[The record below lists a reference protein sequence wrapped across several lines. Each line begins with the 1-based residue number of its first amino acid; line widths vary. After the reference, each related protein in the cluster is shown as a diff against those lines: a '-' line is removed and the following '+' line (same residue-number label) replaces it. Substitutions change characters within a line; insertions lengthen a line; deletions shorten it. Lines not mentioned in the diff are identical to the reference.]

1 MQSILK
7 ELPDAPGVYQ
17 YFDKD
22 GRLLYVGKAKSLKHR
37 VKSYWRFT
45 PTFRPNPDQSP
56 RILLMLKEVANL
68 DYIVV
73 DSEADAL
80 ILENALIKQLKPRY
94 NILLRDDKTY
104 PYIYI
109 DESQPFPRFEITRK
123 VVSGKQITYYGPFP
137 NGARALFDALYETF
151 PLVQKKNCLR
161 EGKACLFYQIDR
173 CLAPCEGK
181 IDTDTYAAVVEEA
194 KEAIRKRTPLIE
206 KMQTR
211 MMLLATQ
218 ERFEEAA
225 ILRDRIEAIKS
236 LSLTSNIDL
245 AKEIDADIFAIR
257 NGETRGVVVRL
268 FLRGGKIVSSSY
280 NYFRHT
286 HLYDTGEA
294 YTQALLDFY
303 GIDTPPPVSEILVAE
318 DFEGMAEV
326 AQALRLR
333 FGKKVTLSRPK
344 RGVKARLISLA
355 LKNCDELLKTSDTQH
370 HIESEIA
377 ALCRLKRIPYRVE
390 TFDNSHMSGEATVG
404 AMVVW
409 DEGKWNKNAYR
420 RYTLQSKDEYAQTE
434 EMLRRRIADFDLSSP
449 PDLWILDG
457 GIAQLRLAASLLA
470 QRGVDLDVIAIA
482 KEKRDAKAQRAK
494 GKAHDTLYIGDGEAI
509 RLLPS
514 DKRLQWIQ
522 RQRDEAH
529 RFAVAYHRNR
539 KRKYDMQSQLLE
551 KKGIGPAT
559 VKKLLDY
566 FGTFEAIYN
575 ADIEEIAAVTSKRV
589 ARLLSGDASETGQ

>member
-7 ELPDAPGVYQ
+7 RLPDAPGVYQ
-17 YFDKD
+17 YFDKE

-45 PTFRPNPDQSP
+45 PVFRPNPDQSP
-56 RILLMLKEVANL
+56 RILLMLEEAASL

-73 DSEADAL
+73 DTEADAL

-123 VVSGKQITYYGPFP
+123 VVSGKKITYYGPFP
-137 NGARALFDALYETF
+137 SGARALYDALYESF

-161 EGKACLFYQIDR
+161 EGKACLFHQIDR

-181 IDTDTYAAVVEEA
+181 IDTHTYADIVARA
-194 KEAIRKRTPLIE
+194 KKAIRKRTPLID
-206 KMQTR
+206 KMQER
-211 MMLLATQ
+211 MMLLASQ

-225 ILRDRIEAIKS
+225 VLRDRIEAIKA
-236 LSLTSNIDL
+236 LTLASDIDL

-286 HLYDTGEA
+286 HLYDASEA

-303 GIDTPPPVSEILVAE
+303 GVDAPPPVSEILVAE
-318 DFEGMAEV
+318 DFEARAEV
-326 AQALRLR
+326 AEVLHRR
-333 FGKKVTLSRPK
+333 FGKKIALTRPR
-344 RGVKARLISLA
+344 RGVKARLVSLA
-355 LKNCDELLKTSDTQH
+355 LKNCDELLKKNEVATSIETQ
-370 HIESEIA
+370 IA
-377 ALCRLKRIPYRVE
+377 ALCRLTRTPYRVE
-390 TFDNSHMSGEATVG
+390 TFDNSHMTGEATVG

-409 DEGKWNKNAYR
+409 DEGKWDKNAYR
-420 RYTLQSKDEYAQTE
+420 RYTLQSKDEYAQMK

-457 GIAQLRLAASLLA
+457 GIAQLRLAKSLLA
-470 QRGVDLDVIAIA
+470 QKGVDLDVIAIA

-509 RLLPS
+509 RLPPS

-522 RQRDEAH
+522 RRRDEAH
-529 RFAVAYHRNR
+529 RFAIAYHRKR
-539 KRKYDMQSQLLE
+539 KRKHDMQSALLE
-551 KKGIGPAT
+551 KRGIGPAT

-566 FGTFEAIYN
+566 FGTFEAIYR
-575 ADIEEIAAVTSKRV
+575 ASEEEIAAVTSEKTAKIFR
-589 ARLLSGDASETGQ
+589 DFHPPK